1 MTGDLVYHPR
11 YGLGTVTG
19 QRHRG
24 LVLYVAFRDGYRRWV
39 NASDVAEA
47 PKGDLAAKTHE
58 DGTVEI
64 RAKTSS
70 ESKVASKEPPS
81 LEIRESSVH
90 SAPTTAKPA
99 TSVDFKRP
107 AVLQRAVVSTSS
119 ASVRSPAAT
128 ARTSDEQFRSR
139 RIVEAYRLG
148 IVPDDCVAEL
158 TEGRE
163 GEISGLL
170 NWLRDEGEAAL
181 IVGDYGSGKSHM
193 LQYLGVH
200 ALQAGYAVASVELDT
215 SDTPL
220 FKPKRLYR
228 AVANTLRFR
237 DPKTGVAMG
246 FRDLV
251 RRSLESGS
259 LLDHRY
265 FRHLVEG
272 KSTEPRDEEVLWEW
286 IEATEDIPRPIDWQD
301 LWYGYRYNRFQ
312 YLPPIYIHSTAANIA
327 CYLLSGLG
335 WAARNALGLKGLLL
349 LIDEAESISMRVSP
363 SQILAG
369 TNMLAAM
376 LRVSADDLRLLNDPW
391 RHGLTFS
398 RMSEGRLVPFLYKP
412 ECAISLAFGFTPS
425 PIVENVDGLRRAY
438 RVDLQRMDDMS
449 LRAIFLRV
457 RNHYRTAYGV
467 SLEDGPCSRL
477 REQLIGTATDARS
490 FVKGSIE
497 GLDLMRARS
506 HAG

>member
-1 MTGDLVYHPR
+1 
-11 YGLGTVTG
+11 
-19 QRHRG
+19 
-24 LVLYVAFRDGYRRWV
+24 
-39 NASDVAEA
+39 
-47 PKGDLAAKTHE
+47 
-58 DGTVEI
+58 
-64 RAKTSS
+64 
-70 ESKVASKEPPS
+70 
-81 LEIRESSVH
+81 
-90 SAPTTAKPA
+90 
-99 TSVDFKRP
+99 
-107 AVLQRAVVSTSS
+107 
-119 ASVRSPAAT
+119 
-128 ARTSDEQFRSR
+128 
-139 RIVEAYRLG
+139 
-148 IVPDDCVAEL
+148 
-158 TEGRE
+158 
-163 GEISGLL
+163 
-170 NWLRDEGEAAL
+170 
-181 IVGDYGSGKSHM
+181 
-193 LQYLGVH
+193 
-200 ALQAGYAVASVELDT
+200 
-215 SDTPL
+215 
-220 FKPKRLYR
+220 
-228 AVANTLRFR
+228 
-237 DPKTGVAMG
+237 MG

-467 SLEDGPCSRL
+467 RLEDGLCSRL